1 MSLQFEILKN
11 NKTFAVVGVSQDTTK
26 YGHEIFETLLDYG
39 YTAIPINPKYEMVD
53 DIVCYPSIKA
63 LPEKPDV
70 VVAVVPPAVTES
82 VVQSCASLGIR
93 TIWMPPGAWSEK
105 AVEICQANGITEVHD
120 ICLVASL
127 HLWKNVL

>member
-70 VVAVVPPAVTES
+70 VVAVVPPTVTES
-82 VVQSCASLGIR
+82 SGAVLCQPGHPHDLDAAWRVVGESG
-93 TIWMPPGAWSEK
+93 
-105 AVEICQANGITEVHD
+105 
-120 ICLVASL
+120 
-127 HLWKNVL
+127 